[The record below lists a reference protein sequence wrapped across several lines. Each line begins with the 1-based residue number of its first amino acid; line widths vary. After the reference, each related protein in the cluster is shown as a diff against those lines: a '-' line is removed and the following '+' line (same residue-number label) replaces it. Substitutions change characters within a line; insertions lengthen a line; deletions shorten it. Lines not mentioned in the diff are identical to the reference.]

1 MNNIS
6 DFTESN
12 PDDES
17 GKFETND
24 HLRNAKGDHHSIEH
38 KEKEMK
44 KVNCDTSTESPSSPT
59 AKGNDFSK
67 FRLSQDFASQIGVK
81 KVLTT
86 VPVRK
91 PSKQEFVRVH
101 PDEEWRMETAIIE
114 IKDEREVYLVAPELL
129 GELSEFTT
137 PVCLFTTINR
147 QKVLM
152 LWPVKLPGLDGRSNP
167 WHESALDA
175 AKLAMDKWVRVSAN
189 MSLGAYEVFEARSDM
204 PDPEWPESD
213 TDLGS
218 LLSVAFRGRIIDS
231 LDHPIVNSLLGVA

>member
-1 MNNIS
+1 MNKTTNFAEH
-6 DFTESN
+6 D

-17 GKFETND
+17 NRPGKRECSNNQKEEPNQTKN
-24 HLRNAKGDHHSIEH
+24 

-44 KVNCDTSTESPSSPT
+44 NCHDNSTESSSSSE
-59 AKGNDFSK
+59 ANGNDFSE

-101 PDEEWRMETAIIE
+101 PHEDWRMETALIE
-114 IKDEREVYLVAPELL
+114 MKEERETYLVAPELL

-137 PVCLFTTINR
+137 PACLFTTITR
-147 QKVLM
+147 QKVLS
-152 LWPVKLPGLDGRSNP
+152 LWPVKFPGFDGRSNP

-175 AKLAMDKWVRVSAN
+175 AKLAIDKWVRISAN
-189 MSLGAYEVFEARSDM
+189 MSLGAYEVFEARGNI
-204 PDPEWPESD
+204 PDPEWP
-213 TDLGS
+213 
-218 LLSVAFRGRIIDS
+218 DS
-231 LDHPIVNSLLGVA
+231 ETSFNS